1 MYRVYLTFLFIFA
14 AFPLYHCVY
23 YPNGN
28 TTGLLG
34 IPASYI
40 LPAAAICGAIQGIFR
55 FNAFIIGLVL
65 MGTIV
70 GWLMSLANG
79 PAGLAWKLS
88 SFYVHACVFLAYLV
102 GVFGPVRQLILVFG
116 GAFAV
121 FCLCAAPAILL
132 NLP

>member
-1 MYRVYLTFLFIFA
+1 MYQTYLTIMFILA
-14 AFPLYHCVY
+14 VFPLYHHVY

-28 TTGLLG
+28 ATGLLG

-40 LPAAAICGAIQGIFR
+40 LPAAAICGAIQDIFR

-70 GWLMSLANG
+70 GWLMSLING
-79 PAGLAWKLS
+79 PDGLAFGLAS
-88 SFYVHACVFLAYLV
+88 LYAHCCVFMAYLV
-102 GVFGPVRQLILVFG
+102 GVFGPVRQLFVVFG
-116 GAFAV
+116 GTFAV
-121 FCLCAAPAILL
+121 FCLCAAPVIIL